1 MMKTITSASSISAKI
16 RSRTS
21 KRDSCHKCFRAASRG
36 RCTSMSRSS
45 SASTVPN
52 GGGWLNRF
60 PNISFVAGE
69 SRDRLRRIEVI
80 RRLLALSNDHHP
92 YKSLTVII
100 AAFYHP
106 RQAVQRRILLPNR
119 QLSIVT
125 IGGQARD

>member
-1 MMKTITSASSISAKI
+1 MHFDVAIVVRVNCAERGRLVESISE
-16 RSRTS
+16 
-21 KRDSCHKCFRAASRG
+21 HKFRRWRIPGTHRFQRAIVI
-36 RCTSMSRSS
+36 SRSLTE
-45 SASTVPN
+45 A
-52 GGGWLNRF
+52 RH
-60 PNISFVAGE
+60 AG
-69 SRDRLRRIEVI
+69 SDAYPRDRLRRIEVI

-106 RQAVQRRILLPNR
+106 RHAVQRRILLPNR